1 MDVVEILNVEIND
14 IMLGDYVIDDH
25 HHHQIYLPMMMNFD
39 E

>member
-1 MDVVEILNVEIND
+1 MDVVEILYVEIND

-25 HHHQIYLPMMMNFD
+25 HHRTYLLMMMNSFD